1 MLLILSGCKHH
12 PDADIAL
19 KQTED
24 IIEQSPDSADIILSG
39 IDTNLLTDKKS
50 RAYYNYLSAYIAY
63 KTFQQIDSDGLK
75 ETVECDFIANDTDRL
90 GMALYLLAMSYHERN
105 QESEAYSILTKAD
118 DITENSDNHLLRAR
132 IISRKAYILAEAN
145 FTEESIGLRKA
156 ATTLFQKA
164 GNDIQAGFELAE
176 IANSLN
182 ALRNYKDSEQLSD
195 SIFKSLSNQQDSN
208 QALIHYVAGLRL
220 ASLIHLNRLSEAS
233 ELAHELVELK
243 LYGNPESSEY
253 SDASRV
259 AIYDNDISYGSLLND
274 TALML
279 ADNVYDSIMV
289 IDNQRLIARKT
300 GDWERA
306 YFLTD
311 SVIDLQNRIVGKIL
325 LQSPQRG
332 EVNALTDAL
341 SEHESANKRLKSL
354 IFAIVILFLLCVI
367 SLLSYFYIKARR
379 ERSALSEALKKIE
392 ELSSGIEAL
401 SRERIKDS
409 KEIYP
414 VSDIEDKINTD
425 NRIYEITVSFINH
438 ICKDMNK
445 ANNKWNESVGKST
458 FIKYGNALSDIDVLN
473 ILPRS
478 SQEEIN
484 AVDKH
489 LHFTDEERTLVFLL
503 FAGFSPTFIS
513 MLTDSNINTIYSK
526 RRRLIERL
534 ESNSDKLPNQTVS
547 DFISHLK

>member
-1 MLLILSGCKHH
+1 MLLLLSGCKHH
-12 PDADIAL
+12 PDVDIAL

-50 RAYYNYLSAYIAY
+50 LAYYNYLSAYIAY
-63 KTFQQIDSDGLK
+63 KTFQQIDSDRLK
-75 ETVECDFIANDTDRL
+75 EAIESGFIANDTDRL

-164 GNDIQAGFELAE
+164 GNELQADFELAE
-176 IANSLN
+176 ISNSLN
-182 ALRNYKDSEQLSD
+182 SLRNYENSEQLSD
-195 SIFKSLSNQQDSN
+195 SIFKSLSNQQDAN
-208 QALIHYVAGLRL
+208 QALMHYVAGLRL
-220 ASLIHLNRLSEAS
+220 TSLIHLNRQSEAM
-233 ELAHELVELK
+233 ELARDLVKLK

-259 AIYDNDISYGSLLND
+259 ALYDNDISYGSLLND

-332 EVNALTDAL
+332 EVNALTDSL
-341 SEHESANKRLKSL
+341 SEHVSVNKRLKSI

-367 SLLSYFYIKARR
+367 SLLSYFYIKVRQ
-379 ERSALSEALKKIE
+379 ERSALSAALKKIE

-401 SRERIKDS
+401 SQERIKDS
-409 KEIYP
+409 KD
-414 VSDIEDKINTD
+414 VSPISNIEDKIHTD

-445 ANNKWNESVGKST
+445 ANNKWNESIGKST

-473 ILPRS
+473 ILPQS

-484 AVDKH
+484 AVDNH
-489 LHFTDEERTLVFLL
+489 LHFTDEERTLVSLL

-534 ESNSDKLPNQTVS
+534 ESNSDKLPEQTVS